1 VETVQ
6 REVAEGGLLR
16 DCLELGAK
24 DLKGLLQIF
33 KDLALQFYS
42 TSASGDDRRDDL

>member
-1 VETVQ
+1 VQ

-16 DCLELGAK
+16 DCLELGAN

-33 KDLALQFYS
+33 KYLSSQFYS
-42 TSASGDDRRDDL
+42 TSGDDRRDDL